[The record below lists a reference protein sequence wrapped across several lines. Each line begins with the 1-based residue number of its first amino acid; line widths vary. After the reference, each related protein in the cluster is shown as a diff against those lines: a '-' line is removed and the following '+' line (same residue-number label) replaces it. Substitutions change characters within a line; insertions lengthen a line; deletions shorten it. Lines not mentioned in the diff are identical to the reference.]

1 MIREIVV
8 YPDKRLKLVSKP
20 VELFDEEL
28 HKLLDDMYETM
39 IAKNG
44 IGLAAI
50 QVGVPL
56 RVLIINLSDEE
67 GVQKKEDLI
76 EVINP
81 VILETKGSTTYT
93 EGCLSVPE
101 YYDDVERAEWV
112 KVEFYDRFGNKKIVE
127 TDGLLA
133 IAFQHEIDHLNGH
146 LFIEK
151 LSFLK
156 RKKFEKEWKK
166 RRKERGSKKGKL

>member
-1 MIREIVV
+1 MRLPILV
-8 YPDKRLKLVSKP
+8 YPDRRLKEQSLP
-20 VELFDEEL
+20 VTDFDASL
-28 HKLLDDMYETM
+28 HKLLDDMNDTM
-39 IAKNG
+39 MASSG

-50 QVGVPL
+50 QVGIPL
-56 RVLIINLSDEE
+56 RVLLINLPDEE
-67 GVQKKEDLI
+67 GNQFPENLI

-81 VILETKGSTTYT
+81 VILEKRGSTTYT

-101 YYDDVERAEWV
+101 YYDDVERAEWIR
-112 KVEFYDRFGNKKIVE
+112 VEFFTRHGERREIE

-133 IAFQHEIDHLNGH
+133 VAFQHEMDHLDGH

-166 RRKERGSKKGKL
+166 KLKEKK

>member
-1 MIREIVV
+1 MIRPIVV
-8 YPDKRLKLVSKP
+8 YPDKRLKQRSRP
-20 VELFDEEL
+20 VTAFDETL
-28 HKLLDDMYETM
+28 HTLLDDLNETM
-39 IAKNG
+39 IAGNG

-56 RVLIINLSDEE
+56 RALLINLPDEDGNQHPE
-67 GVQKKEDLI
+67 NLI

-81 VILETKGSTTYT
+81 VILEKKGSTIYT

-112 KVEFYDRFGNKKIVE
+112 RVEFYDRHGKRREIE

-133 IAFQHEIDHLNGH
+133 IAFQHEMDHLDGH

-156 RKKFEKEWKK
+156 R
-166 RRKERGSKKGKL
+166 

>member
-1 MIREIVV
+1 MKLPILV
-8 YPDKRLKLVSKP
+8 YPDRRLKQQSRP
-20 VELFDEEL
+20 VTEFDESL
-28 HKLLDDMYETM
+28 HKLLDDMNETM
-39 IAKNG
+39 MASNG

-56 RVLIINLSDEE
+56 RALLINLPDEE
-67 GVQKKEDLI
+67 GNQYEENLI

-81 VILETKGSTTYT
+81 VILEKRGSTTYT

-112 KVEFYDRFGNKKIVE
+112 RVEFYTRNAERKEIE

-133 IAFQHEIDHLNGH
+133 IAFQHEMDHLDGH

-156 RKKFEKEWKK
+156 RKKFEKDWKK
-166 RRKERGSKKGKL
+166 KLKEKK

>member
-1 MIREIVV
+1 MVLPILV
-8 YPDKRLKLVSKP
+8 YPDKRLKEQSRPVS
-20 VELFDEEL
+20 EFDSSL
-28 HKLLDDMYETM
+28 HKLLDDMNDTM
-39 IAKNG
+39 MASNG

-56 RVLIINLSDEE
+56 RALIINLPDEE
-67 GVQKKEDLI
+67 GNQYPENLI

-81 VILETKGSTTYT
+81 VILEKRGSTTYT

-101 YYDDVERAEWV
+101 YYDDVDRAEWIR
-112 KVEFYDRFGNKKIVE
+112 VEFYTRFGERREIE

-133 IAFQHEIDHLNGH
+133 IAFQHEMDHLDGH

-166 RRKERGSKKGKL
+166 KLKEKR

>member
-8 YPDKRLKLVSKP
+8 YPDKRLKLVSK
-20 VELFDEEL
+20 EIKEFDEKL
-28 HKLLDDMYETM
+28 HTLLDDMYETM
-39 IAKNG
+39 ISKNG

-50 QVGVPL
+50 QIGIDL
-56 RVLIINLSDEE
+56 QALIINLVREDEE
-67 GVQKKEDLI
+67 KQFKEDLI

-81 VILETKGSTTYT
+81 KILEMDGETTYQ

-101 YYDDVERAEWV
+101 YYDDVKRAEHI
-112 KVEFYDRFGNKKIVE
+112 KVSFFDREGNEHIKE
-127 TDGLLA
+127 YNGLMA
-133 IAFQHEIDHLNGH
+133 IAFQHEMDHLNGH

-166 RRKERGSKKGKL
+166 KLKKK

>member
-1 MIREIVV
+1 MIRDIVV
-8 YPDKRLKLVSKP
+8 YPDKRLKLVSKE
-20 VELFDEEL
+20 VKEFNQKL
-28 HKLLDDMYETM
+28 HTLLDDMYETM

-44 IGLAAI
+44 IGLASI
-50 QVGVPL
+50 QIGIDL
-56 RVLIINLSDEE
+56 QALIINLVREGEE
-67 GVQKKEDLI
+67 KQYKEDLL

-81 VILETKGSTTYT
+81 KILEMDGETTYQ

-101 YYDDVERAEWV
+101 YYEDVKRAKNI
-112 KVEFYDRFGNKKIVE
+112 KVSFFDRYGKEHIKE
-127 TDGLLA
+127 YDGLMA
-133 IAFQHEIDHLNGH
+133 IAFQHETDHLNGH

-166 RRKERGSKKGKL
+166 KLKKK

>member
-1 MIREIVV
+1 MKLPILV
-8 YPDKRLKLVSKP
+8 YPDRRLKEQSHP
-20 VELFDEEL
+20 VDNFDASL
-28 HKLLDDMYETM
+28 HRLLDDMNETM
-39 IAKNG
+39 IANNG

-56 RVLIINLSDEE
+56 RALLINLPDEE
-67 GVQKKEDLI
+67 GKQHPKNLI
-76 EVINP
+76 EAINP
-81 VILETKGSTTYT
+81 VIIEKRGCTTYT

-112 KVEFYDRFGNKKIVE
+112 RVEFFTRKGERKEIE
-127 TDGLLA
+127 AGGLLA
-133 IAFQHEIDHLNGH
+133 IAFQHEIDHLDGH

-166 RRKERGSKKGKL
+166 KLKESRQP